1 MFTLRAVLLVVV
13 MLVFILAQALPA
25 ASDGPGAAGSAI
37 AVAADPSRR
46 PETEV
51 LRKKKHRHH
60 NQNVAK
66 EEEEEE
72 EEAEEPEEVSLL
84 VVAGQEAVLT
94 SADGRAAVAVRRF
107 RMPRIAQLSL
117 RVWNQ
122 TVFRPTP
129 GVNLLG
135 AVYQVE
141 LDEGVTVDLPT
152 ALNLGIHYTDR
163 EARGLDRQR
172 LVIGLLDRGLDFW
185 APIPTATDPANNY
198 VSATITRAGLYAV
211 YRP

>member
-51 LRKKKHRHH
+51 LRRKKHRHP

-66 EEEEEE
+66 EEEE

-94 SADGRAAVAVRRF
+94 SADGRAAISVRRF

-141 LDEGVTVDLPT
+141 LDEGATVDLPT

-185 APIPTATDPANNY
+185 APIPSATDPANNY
-198 VSATITRAGLYAV
+198 VSATSTRAGLYAV

>member
-1 MFTLRAVLLVVV
+1 MFTLRGVLVVVV

-25 ASDGPGAAGSAI
+25 ASDGSGAAGSAI
-37 AVAADPSRR
+37 EAADPSRR

-51 LRKKKHRHH
+51 LRRKKHRHP

-66 EEEEEE
+66 EEEE

-94 SADGRAAVAVRRF
+94 SADGRAAVSVRRF

-141 LDEGVTVDLPT
+141 LDEGATVDLPT

-185 APIPTATDPANNY
+185 APIPSATDPANNY

>member
-51 LRKKKHRHH
+51 LRRKKHRHH
-60 NQNVAK
+60 NQNVVK
-66 EEEEEE
+66 EEEE

-94 SADGRAAVAVRRF
+94 SADGRAAVSVRRF

-122 TVFRPTP
+122 SVFRPTP
-129 GVNLLG
+129 GVNLIG

-185 APIPTATDPANNY
+185 APIPSATDPANNY